1 MSSAQVAAGAPQPR
15 APANRRVLV
24 ASLVGTSVE
33 YFDFFIYGTA
43 ASLVLGPLYF
53 PQASA
58 QAQLLSAYATFAV
71 AFFARPLGAAFFGH
85 FGDRLGRK
93 STLVASLMT
102 MGASTVLIGLLP
114 GYAQIGWAAPFLLC
128 LLRFGQGFGLGGE
141 WCGAALLAVENA
153 PPGWRARF
161 GMVPQFGTP
170 VGFIAANGLFLLLG
184 LLLTPEQFKSWG
196 WRLPFIASAAL
207 VGVGLWVRLKLTE
220 TPAFQAALAEAP
232 PSKAPLREVL
242 TRHPLSILCG
252 ACGVVATYATFY
264 LSTTFVLGYGV
275 SALHYDREAL
285 LGVQLVASLL
295 LAVGIFLAG
304 WWSDATSVRR
314 VIAAGCAATI
324 VTGLLL
330 PVGLGAGSLLG
341 VGLYLSLTLF
351 VMGFVAG
358 PLGAFLTS
366 LFPTRVRYTGTA
378 VSFNTGGVIGGG
390 VAPFVAQALSQHGGL
405 APVGVC
411 LAAAAVVTLVGLLP
425 LGRRDEAEF
434 ALPSTIA

>member
-1 MSSAQVAAGAPQPR
+1 VSAIEKAPS
-15 APANRRVLV
+15 NRRVLV

-43 ASLVLGPLYF
+43 ASLVLGSLYF
-53 PQASA
+53 PKVSP
-58 QAQLLSAYATFAV
+58 QAQLLSAFATFAV

-85 FGDRLGRK
+85 FGDRVGRK
-93 STLVASLMT
+93 SMLVASLMT

-114 GYAQIGWAAPFLLC
+114 TYAQIGWAAPVLLC
-128 LLRFGQGFGLGGE
+128 LLRFAQGFGLGGE
-141 WCGAALLAVENA
+141 WCGAALLAVEHA

-184 LLLTPEQFKSWG
+184 LLLTPEEFKAWG
-196 WRLPFIASAAL
+196 WRLPFLASAVLVAL
-207 VGVGLWVRLKLTE
+207 GLWVRLKLTE
-220 TPAFQAALAEAP
+220 TPAFKTALAEAP
-232 PSKAPLREVL
+232 PAKAPLREVL
-242 TRHPLSILCG
+242 ANHPMAMVCG
-252 ACGVVATYATFY
+252 ACGVIATYATFY
-264 LSTTFVLGYGV
+264 LSTTFVLAYGV
-275 SALHYDREAL
+275 GTLHYDRQAF
-285 LGVQLVASLL
+285 LGVQLVASLF
-295 LAVGIFLAG
+295 LALGIFLAG

-314 VIAAGCAATI
+314 VIVTGCAATV

-330 PVGLGAGSLLG
+330 PVGMVAGSLLT

-366 LFPTRVRYTGTA
+366 LFPTRVRYTGSA

-390 VAPFVAQALSQHGGL
+390 IAPFVAAALAAHGGL
-405 APVGVC
+405 APVGLC
-411 LAAAAVVTLVGLLP
+411 LAGSALITLIGLIP
-425 LGRRDEAEF
+425 LHRRDAGELE
-434 ALPSTIA
+434 LSSTTA

>member
-1 MSSAQVAAGAPQPR
+1 VSAIEKTPS
-15 APANRRVLV
+15 NRRVLV

-43 ASLVLGPLYF
+43 ASLVLGSLYF
-53 PQASA
+53 PKVSP
-58 QAQLLSAYATFAV
+58 QAQLLSAFATFAV

-85 FGDRLGRK
+85 FGDRVGRK

-114 GYAQIGWAAPFLLC
+114 TYAQIGWAAPALLC
-128 LLRFGQGFGLGGE
+128 LLRFAQGFGLGGE
-141 WCGAALLAVENA
+141 WCGAALLAVEHA

-184 LLLTPEQFKSWG
+184 LLLTPGEFKAWG
-196 WRLPFIASAAL
+196 WRLPFLASAVLVAL
-207 VGVGLWVRLKLTE
+207 GLWVRLKLTE
-220 TPAFQAALAEAP
+220 TPAFKAALAEAP
-232 PSKAPLREVL
+232 PAKAPLREVL
-242 TRHPLSILCG
+242 ANHPVAMVCG
-252 ACGVVATYATFY
+252 ACGVIATYATFY
-264 LSTTFVLGYGV
+264 LSTTFVLAYGV
-275 SALHYDREAL
+275 GTLHYDRQAF
-285 LGVQLVASLL
+285 LGVQLVASLF
-295 LAVGIFLAG
+295 LALGIFLAG
-304 WWSDATSVRR
+304 WWSDAASVRR
-314 VIAAGCAATI
+314 VIVTGCAATV

-330 PVGLGAGSLLG
+330 PVGMVAGSLLT

-366 LFPTRVRYTGTA
+366 LFPTRVRYTGSA

-390 VAPFVAQALSQHGGL
+390 IAPFVAAALADHDGL
-405 APVGVC
+405 APVGLC
-411 LAAAAVVTLVGLLP
+411 LAGSALITLIGLIP
-425 LGRRDEAEF
+425 LHRRDSGELE
-434 ALPSTIA
+434 LSSTTA